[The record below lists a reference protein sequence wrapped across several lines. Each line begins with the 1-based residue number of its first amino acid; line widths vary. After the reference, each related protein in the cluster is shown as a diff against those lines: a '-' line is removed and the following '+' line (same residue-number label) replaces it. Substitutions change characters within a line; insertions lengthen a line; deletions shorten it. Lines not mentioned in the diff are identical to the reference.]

1 MGVHEGSWAPG
12 TPCWVDISVP
22 DLARS
27 QAFYAAVLGWEFT
40 EGTEEFGGYTTAL
53 VNGRGAAGM
62 APPMNGQGG
71 APTFWTVYL
80 ATADSAAT
88 EAAITA
94 AGGQV
99 IAPTM
104 TLGDLGAMGIYAD
117 PTGAVFGTWQ
127 SGSHTGYDVANE
139 PGAVAWC
146 EAAVGDFDAG
156 KSFYTDVFGYS
167 YLDMSGPG
175 AAYAMFSV
183 PEGDRPAGGLSGPS
197 PDRPPSWSVTFETD
211 GVDAAVARAQ
221 ANGGA
226 VLREPFDFQ
235 YGRLALVAGPDGE
248 PFGLMTSVVMSG

>member
-1 MGVHEGSWAPG
+1 M
-12 TPCWVDISVP
+12 
-22 DLARS
+22 
-27 QAFYAAVLGWEFT
+27 LGWEFT

-62 APPMNGQGG
+62 APPMNGEEG

-88 EAAITA
+88 EAAIAA

-146 EAAVGDFDAG
+146 EAALGDFDAG

-175 AAYAMFSV
+175 VAYAMFSV
-183 PEGDRPAGGLSGPS
+183 PEGDRPAGDLPQQGRAGAMPA
-197 PDRPPSWSVTFETD
+197 DAERHAGCVD
-211 GVDAAVARAQ
+211 GHAVGSHPAADLP
-221 ANGGA
+221 GA
-226 VLREPFDFQ
+226 VHPSHGEQQCGHPATDLGTRPFLRRGRAEP
-235 YGRLALVAGPDGE
+235 GSTVAGGKFRKDHQE
-248 PFGLMTSVVMSG
+248 QRRRTELDHSAYRR